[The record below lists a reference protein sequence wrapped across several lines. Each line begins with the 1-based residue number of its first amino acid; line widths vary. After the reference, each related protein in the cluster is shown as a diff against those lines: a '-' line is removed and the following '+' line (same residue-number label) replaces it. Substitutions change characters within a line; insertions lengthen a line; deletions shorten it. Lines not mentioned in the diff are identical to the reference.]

1 MDNRHKHI
9 EKLIDTLVI
18 PKVNKIL
25 MDSGAPT
32 ITDVKVNPIS
42 KPFGGNI
49 EHVFITILYKRQ
61 EGGEYVYISVSR
73 FAYPISGM
81 IMNLIPYVMTGN
93 YVVTINNTLTN
104 NMDTSTYRFTIYD
117 TVESFTH
124 YLELLDER
132 SRKYS

>member
-25 MDSGAPT
+25 MEAGAPT
-32 ITDVKVNPIS
+32 ITNVKVNPIVN
-42 KPFGGNI
+42 PYTGI
-49 EHVFITILYKRQ
+49 EHVFITILYKGQ

-73 FAYPISGM
+73 FSHPISGM
-81 IMNLIPYVMTGN
+81 IMNIIPYVMTGN
-93 YVVTINNTLTN
+93 YVVILNNILTD
-104 NMDTSTYRFTIYD
+104 NMDNLTYRFKSDDRI
-117 TVESFTH
+117 ESFTH

-132 SRKYS
+132 SRKYH